1 MRMGFVEDFGRGTM
15 EHQRLQRLVVI
26 AALLAAREEFA
37 VRESPRTALAESV
50 VRIGIDRPVAVDP
63 RNVDL
68 AR

>member
-1 MRMGFVEDFGRGTM
+1 M

-26 AALLAAREEFA
+26 AALLATREKLA